1 MTEFKEVLV
10 TGGLG
15 FIGSSIAMEFAANSA
30 RVTVVDSL
38 LSNVADEHDL
48 GGGIAA
54 VRTCSVEEYLR
65 EVGSLAGFD
74 LVVHS
79 ASYVGPA
86 GVLKHGGRMA
96 PDMLA
101 VTSALAESCIESGI
115 PLLFISSSEVYGVDG
130 ILREN
135 MTTSVPPDF
144 NARIEYAL
152 AKITSEAVL
161 SNCHGR
167 GLDSVSIRPFNVI
180 GAKQSRLGGFVLPT
194 FVQQALAG
202 KPLTVFDSGEQ
213 KRAFVSVDDLARFI
227 VGHLRRDTF
236 GCNERFNVGNPDNI
250 CTINELAERVIAL
263 VGSAST
269 IVHVDPRTVYG
280 PLYREAASQVKIC
293 DISRA
298 GKLGWSPRKTLDEI
312 IIEVAEYFSHNRD
325 IRNSDVRD
333 QPDPIR
339 NDRVT
344 SRR

>member
-15 FIGSSIAMEFAANSA
+15 FIGSSIATEFAAHSA
-30 RVTVVDSL
+30 RVTIVDSL
-38 LSNVADEHDL
+38 LSNVADGREFA
-48 GGGIAA
+48 GGIAD
-54 VRTCSVEEYLR
+54 VRTCSVEEYLG
-65 EVGSLAGFD
+65 EVGTLADFD

-101 VTSALAESCIESGI
+101 VTSALAESCIESST

-130 ILREN
+130 TLRED
-135 MTTSVPPDF
+135 MTTRVPPEF

-161 SNCHGR
+161 NNCHSR
-167 GLDSVSIRPFNVI
+167 GLRSVSIRPFNVI
-180 GAKQSRLGGFVLPT
+180 GARQSRLGGFVVPT

-202 KPLTVFDSGEQ
+202 KPLTVFESGEQ
-213 KRAFVSVDDLARFI
+213 KRAFVSVDDLARF
-227 VGHLRRDTF
+227 VVVYLRHDNF
-236 GCNERFNVGNPDNI
+236 GCNERVNIGNPDNI

-263 VGSAST
+263 VGSKST
-269 IVHVDPRTVYG
+269 ITHVDPRTVYG

-293 DISRA
+293 DISKARD
-298 GKLGWSPRKTLDEI
+298 LGWSPRKSLDEI
-312 IIEVAEYFSHNRD
+312 IVEVAEYFRTNRD

-333 QPDPIR
+333 Q
-339 NDRVT
+339 
-344 SRR
+344 